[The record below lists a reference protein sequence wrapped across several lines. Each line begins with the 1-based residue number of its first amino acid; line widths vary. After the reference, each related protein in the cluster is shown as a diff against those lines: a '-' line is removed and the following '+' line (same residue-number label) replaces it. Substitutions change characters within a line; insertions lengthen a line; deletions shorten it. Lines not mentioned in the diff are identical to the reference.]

1 MADIRKDSVLM
12 TFVNELAERGNKII
26 KSAYARS
33 DYSKNKTQ
41 NLHDSYGSAV
51 YYKGKLIE
59 SSIRYMDEK
68 ASVGRF
74 NMYDGEVQKGRNE
87 IAKFLRKYKAIENGM
102 ELVVAVAMFYARPLE
117 EGTYAKNGRK
127 WKVISMA
134 EDELRKLQSEIKGSS
149 VNTIRKGKR
158 E

>member
-1 MADIRKDSVLM
+1 
-12 TFVNELAERGNKII
+12 
-26 KSAYARS
+26 
-33 DYSKNKTQ
+33 
-41 NLHDSYGSAV
+41 
-51 YYKGKLIE
+51 
-59 SSIRYMDEK
+59 MDEK

-87 IAKFLRKYKAIENGM
+87 IAKFLRKYKAIENGI

-117 EGTYAKNGRK
+117 EGTYANNGRK